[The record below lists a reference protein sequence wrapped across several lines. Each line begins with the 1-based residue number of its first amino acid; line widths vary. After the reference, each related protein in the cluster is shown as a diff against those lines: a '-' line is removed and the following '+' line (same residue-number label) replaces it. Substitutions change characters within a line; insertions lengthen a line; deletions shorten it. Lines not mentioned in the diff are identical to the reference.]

1 MDQPPTGSVEPT
13 VELLQLPGGYGT
25 PSEPLAWSAVRE
37 ELASARQYW
46 FATVR
51 PDGRPHVVPL
61 DGMWTDDGWYYGGS
75 PTTVHAQS
83 VLTNPE
89 AVMHLPDPWRAVI
102 VEGRVDHIEHDAS
115 EASAMA
121 ARASA
126 KYPEYGEQP
135 AEHYTTV
142 RCLRPRRVL
151 AWTSFPTNCTRF
163 VFP

>member
-1 MDQPPTGSVEPT
+1 MERPQSGRVEPT
-13 VELLQLPGGYGT
+13 AELLSLPGGYGT
-25 PSEPLAWSAVRE
+25 PAEPLTWPAVRR
-37 ELASARQYW
+37 ELESARQYW

-61 DGMWTDDGWYYGGS
+61 DGMWIDDGWYYGGS
-75 PTTVHAQS
+75 PETVHART

-102 VEGRVDHIEHDAS
+102 VEGRVDHIELDAI
-115 EASAMA
+115 EAEAMA

-135 AEHYTTV
+135 AGHYTTV
-142 RCLRPRRVL
+142 RCLRPRRIL
-151 AWTSFPTNCTRF
+151 AWTSFPTDCTRLTF
-163 VFP
+163 T